1 MNVSQILKQKGNRIV
16 SVSEDATVGEAATLL
31 AREGIGAV
39 LVLDRTGR
47 VAGILS
53 ERDLVRGLASHGER
67 AVALGVAEV
76 MTRNVVFCRPE
87 DSIDRVMSEM
97 TTRRFRHL
105 PVTDNGRLTGIVSI
119 GDVVKYRLMETEAEA
134 ESLRQYIAAG

>member
-1 MNVSQILKQKGNRIV
+1 M
-16 SVSEDATVGEAATLL
+16 L

-39 LVLDRTGR
+39 LVLDRAGR

-67 AVALGVAEV
+67 ATTLGVAEV

>member
-16 SVSEDATVGEAATLL
+16 SVPEDATVGEAATLL

-39 LVLDRTGR
+39 LVLDRAGR

-67 AVALGVAEV
+67 ATTLGVAEV

-105 PVTDNGRLTGIVSI
+105 PVTDNGRLTGIISI

>member
-1 MNVSQILKQKGNRIV
+1 MNVSQILKQKGTRII
-16 SVSEDATVGEAATLL
+16 SVPDDATVGEAATLL

-39 LVLDRTGR
+39 LVLDRAGR

-76 MTRNVVFCRPE
+76 MTRNVVFCRPD

-105 PVTDNGRLTGIVSI
+105 PVTDNGKLTGIISI

>member
-67 AVALGVAEV
+67 AVSLGVAEV

-105 PVTDNGRLTGIVSI
+105 PVTDNGRLTGIISI

>member
-1 MNVSQILKQKGNRIV
+1 MNVSQILKQKGNRVV
-16 SVSEDATVGEAATLL
+16 SVSDNATVSEAAAIL

-39 LVLDRTGR
+39 LVLDGAGR

-53 ERDLVRGLASHGER
+53 ERDLVRGFASHGA
-67 AVALGVAEV
+67 AVLTLGVAEV
-76 MTRNVVFCRPE
+76 TTRDVVFCRPE
-87 DSIDRVMSEM
+87 DSIDQVMGEM

-105 PVTDNGRLTGIVSI
+105 PVLENGRLTGIVSI

>member
-1 MNVSQILKQKGNRIV
+1 MNVSQILKQKGSRIV

-53 ERDLVRGLASHGER
+53 ERDLVRGLASHGDR

>member
-16 SVSEDATVGEAATLL
+16 SVAEDATVGDAAAVL

-39 LVLDRTGR
+39 LVLDRAGQ

-53 ERDLVRGLASHGER
+53 ERDLVRDLANHGAA
-67 AVALGVAEV
+67 AVARGVAEV

-105 PVTDNGRLTGIVSI
+105 PVTENGRLAGIVSI

>member
-16 SVSEDATVGEAATLL
+16 SVPEDATVGEAATVL

-39 LVLDRTGR
+39 LVLDRAGR

-53 ERDLVRGLASHGER
+53 ERDLVRGLASHGPR
-67 AVALGVAEV
+67 VGTLGVGEV

>member
-16 SVSEDATVGEAATLL
+16 SMPEDAMVSEAAAVL

-39 LVLDRTGR
+39 LVLDRSGR
-47 VAGILS
+47 VAGIVS
-53 ERDLVRGLASHGER
+53 ERDLVRCMAAHG
-67 AVALGVAEV
+67 AAAFNLTVTEV
-76 MTRNVVFCRPE
+76 MTRNVVFCRPL

-97 TTRRFRHL
+97 TERRFRHL
-105 PVTDNGRLTGIVSI
+105 PVTDNGRLVGIVSI

>member
-1 MNVSQILKQKGNRIV
+1 MNVSQILKQKGTRII
-16 SVSEDATVGEAATLL
+16 SVPEDATVGEAATLL

-39 LVLDRTGR
+39 LVLDRAGR

-67 AVALGVAEV
+67 AVTLGVAEV